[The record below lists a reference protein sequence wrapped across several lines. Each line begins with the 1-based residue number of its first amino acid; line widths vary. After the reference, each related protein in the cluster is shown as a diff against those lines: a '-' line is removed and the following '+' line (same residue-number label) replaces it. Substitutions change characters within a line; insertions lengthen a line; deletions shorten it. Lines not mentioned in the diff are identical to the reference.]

1 MNRLV
6 AEIRSEV
13 TGNTLV
19 GHAATFETMA
29 KLPNHYERI
38 SPSAFD
44 EALTRDS
51 VQAFF
56 NHDTGKPLGSTSAGN
71 LRLSVDKRGL
81 AFELDL
87 PEVSYAQD
95 VRELV
100 RSGILNS
107 MSFGFVPGQVSRS
120 LAPDG
125 KQIVTHE
132 SVARLVEISPV
143 SLPAYEGTDLSL
155 RSLDSFTFD
164 RPTGRPKLTAAKS
177 RLILLGEINH
187 ND

>member
-6 AEIRSEV
+6 ADIEFRAET

-29 KLPNHYERI
+29 DLGKHYERL
-38 SPSAFD
+38 SPHAFD
-44 EALTRDS
+44 EALARDE
-51 VQAFF
+51 VKAFF
-56 NHDTGKPLGSTSAGN
+56 NHDSSKPLGSTTAGN

-107 MSFGFVPGQVSRS
+107 MSFGFKPGKDSWS

-125 KQIVTHE
+125 RQIRTHE

-143 SLPAYEGTDLSL
+143 SLPAYQGTELAL
-155 RSLDSFTFD
+155 RSIDSFTFD
-164 RPTGRPKLTAAKS
+164 RPNNRPRLTAVKS
-177 RLILLGEINH
+177 RLLIGENS
-187 ND
+187 